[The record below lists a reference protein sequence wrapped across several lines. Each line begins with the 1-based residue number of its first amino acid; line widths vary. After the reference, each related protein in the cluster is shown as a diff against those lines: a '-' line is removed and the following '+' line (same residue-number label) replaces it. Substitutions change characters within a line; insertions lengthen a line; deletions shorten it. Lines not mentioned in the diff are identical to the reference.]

1 MILFFKLLV
10 LTASLSAAVFTN
22 DYCAME
28 KRHCGNEKHIGC
40 DKNAFINMNSLYNLK
55 LGTITTELKEM
66 ILDRINSY
74 RRLVAIQHVNPASNM
89 KLVVSTPCQ
98 LILKTYFK

>member
-1 MILFFKLLV
+1 MILFFKFLF

-22 DYCAME
+22 DYCEME

-40 DKNAFINMNSLYNLK
+40 DKNAFINMNSLK

-89 KLVVSTPCQ
+89 KLVVSTPCE